1 MGFSPIMSE
10 TDEIKKQKE
19 RLSKISELLEKLD
32 EKFVQGE
39 ITEAKYRELSG
50 RYKAEADGLK
60 NLITEKELMQDVGLR
75 AEEKEEKQAKTPPKS
90 SVIGVVLMVAIT
102 VILAAVIAAFVF
114 GMGGNDVPVEKTPVK
129 YAAVTYTSVPT
140 PSTEPIWAR
149 ATELNQKCNDAINSK
164 NDNRYAICQETLDYF
179 YANKAKINSISSSGT
194 WADKVIAT
202 LEKNKANHEEY
213 LKNNA
218 IFDKSNELNDR
229 CNAAIAASNNNGE
242 IASGSN
248 DKDLY
253 RKQVILLQQQRDIC
267 WEEINYL
274 YANREVLDSGDTKY
288 WASNTITRL
297 ETNRERIR
305 NSIEEINKYLS
316 ASNQQ
321 QTTWRW
327 YYWYRY

>member
-1 MGFSPIMSE
+1 MSE

-19 RLSKISELLEKLD
+19 RLSKINELLEKLD
-32 EKFVQGE
+32 EKLVQGE
-39 ITEAKYRELSG
+39 ITEAKYSELSG
-50 RYKAEADGLK
+50 KYKAEADGLK
-60 NLITEKELMQDVGLR
+60 NLITEKELMQDVGLG
-75 AEEKEEKQAKTPPKS
+75 AEEKEEKQAKAPLKP
-90 SVIGVVLMVAIT
+90 VIGVVLMVVIT

-114 GMGGNDVPVEKTPVK
+114 GMGGNDAPVEKTPVVK
-129 YAAVTYTSVPT
+129 TSSLWT
-140 PSTEPIWAR
+140 KAN
-149 ATELNQKCNDAINSK
+149 ELNQKCRDAIAAKTNSTSV
-164 NDNRYAICQETLDYF
+164 CQEELDYL
-179 YANKAKINSISSSGT
+179 YANRAALDSTSTSKQWATDTIKILEENKAKEIRYKERSI
-194 WADKVIAT
+194 
-202 LEKNKANHEEY
+202 
-213 LKNNA
+213 
-218 IFDKSNELNDR
+218 IFDKAKELNQR
-229 CNAAIAASNNNGE
+229 CNAAIDTSNNNGE
-242 IASGSN
+242 IAAGSN

-253 RKQVILLQQQRDIC
+253 RKQVILLQEQRDIC

>member
-1 MGFSPIMSE
+1 MSE
-10 TDEIKKQKE
+10 TDEIKEQKK
-19 RLSKISELLEKLD
+19 RLSKINELLDRLD

-39 ITEAKYRELSG
+39 ITEAKYGELSG

-60 NLITEKELMQDVGLR
+60 NLIVEKELMQDVGLR
-75 AEEKEEKQAKTPPKS
+75 AEEKIEEPEKEQEQTKTPQKA

-102 VILAAVIAAFVF
+102 VILAALIAAFVF
-114 GMGGNDVPVEKTPVK
+114 GMGGNDVPTEKTPVK
-129 YAAVTYTSVPT
+129 YAAVTYTSAPT

-149 ATELNQKCNDAINSK
+149 ATELNQKCNDAIDSK
-164 NDNRYAICQETLDYF
+164 NDNRYNICQETLDYF
-179 YANKAKINSISSSGT
+179 YANRATINTVSSSGT

-213 LKNNA
+213 LKRDA
-218 IFDKSNELNDR
+218 IIDKANELNDR
-229 CNAAIAASNNNGE
+229 CNAAIYTANNNGE
-242 IASGSN
+242 IAAGSN

-253 RKQVILLQQQRDIC
+253 RKQVILLQEQRDIC
-267 WEEINYL
+267 WEEISYL
-274 YANREVLDSGDTKY
+274 YANREVLDSGNTKY

-297 ETNRERIR
+297 ETNRERIK

>member
-1 MGFSPIMSE
+1 MGFPIMSE

-19 RLSKISELLEKLD
+19 RLSKINELLERLD
-32 EKFVQGE
+32 EKLVQGE
-39 ITEAKYRELSG
+39 ITEAKYSELSG
-50 RYKAEADGLK
+50 RYKTEADGLK
-60 NLITEKELMQDVGLR
+60 NQITEKELMRDVGLR
-75 AEEKEEKQAKTPPKS
+75 AEEKEEEQAKTPPKP

-114 GMGGNDVPVEKTPVK
+114 GMGGNDVPVEKTPVAK
-129 YAAVTYTSVPT
+129 TTSLWT
-140 PSTEPIWAR
+140 IAN
-149 ATELNQKCNDAINSK
+149 ELNQKCRDAIASK
-164 NDNRYAICQETLDYF
+164 TNYTSVCQEELDYL
-179 YANKAKINSISSSGT
+179 YANRAELDSSST
-194 WADKVIAT
+194 SKKWATDTIKI
-202 LEKNKANHEEY
+202 LEENKAQEIRNKERSI
-213 LKNNA
+213 
-218 IFDKSNELNDR
+218 IFDKAAGLNQR
-229 CNAAIAASNNNGE
+229 CNAAIDASNNNGE
-242 IASGSN
+242 IAAGSN

-253 RKQVILLQQQRDIC
+253 RKQVILLQEQRDIC
-267 WEEINYL
+267 WQEINYL

>member
-1 MGFSPIMSE
+1 MSE

-19 RLSKISELLEKLD
+19 RLSKINELLEKLD

-75 AEEKEEKQAKTPPKS
+75 AEEKEEKQAKTPLKP
-90 SVIGVVLMVAIT
+90 VIGVVLMVAIT

-114 GMGGNDVPVEKTPVK
+114 GMGGNDVPVEKTPSLWTIANELNK
-129 YAAVTYTSVPT
+129 KCSDAIRSKTNSTSVCQEELDYLYANRAALD
-140 PSTEPIWAR
+140 STSTSKQWATDTIKILEENKAKEIR
-149 ATELNQKCNDAINSK
+149 YKERSIIFDKAKELNQ
-164 NDNRYAICQETLDYF
+164 
-179 YANKAKINSISSSGT
+179 
-194 WADKVIAT
+194 
-202 LEKNKANHEEY
+202 
-213 LKNNA
+213 
-218 IFDKSNELNDR
+218 R
-229 CNAAIAASNNNGE
+229 CNAAIDASNNNGE
-242 IASGSN
+242 IAAGSN

-253 RKQVILLQQQRDIC
+253 RKQVILLQEQRDIC
-267 WEEINYL
+267 WEEISYL